1 MKPVQ
6 LDFDFGELPNEEAE
20 KPKPAL
26 PHFDNPKCDNERL
39 LNYQW
44 AYKENGDQNALNS
57 MYTLGY
63 KIALK
68 YISNKAQKNRHI
80 AELCRSD
87 KEEKAHNAATYI
99 VEQYLKRPGF
109 VIKNSMTGY
118 LYKRVQFEL
127 YGKNMRHCDQM
138 LIFYGDVPASKEAKK
153 KYYYIVKDKNTG
165 KSETFESYEE
175 MHLDPRFKTLRKK
188 RLVEGIRYGKTWKN
202 YNFDI
207 LEVNE

>member
-6 LDFDFGELPNEEAE
+6 LEFDFGELPNEEAE

-68 YISNKAQKNRHI
+68 YISTKAQKNRHI

-87 KEEKAHNAATYI
+87 KEEKAHNAIAYI
-99 VEQYLKRPGF
+99 IARYLKVSDF
-109 VIKNSMTGY
+109 AISESFTAY
-118 LYKRVQFEL
+118 LYLRIQHELFYTRKVDKIVQFVD
-127 YGKNMRHCDQM
+127 M
-138 LIFYGDVPASKEAKK
+138 
-153 KYYYIVKDKNTG
+153 
-165 KSETFESYEE
+165 ETFY
-175 MHLDPRFKTLRKK
+175 RGAK
-188 RLVEGIRYGKTWKN
+188 
-202 YNFDI
+202 
-207 LEVNE
+207 

>member
-6 LDFDFGELPNEEAE
+6 LEFEFDELPKENKAE

-26 PHFDNPKCDNERL
+26 PHYDQPQNDNERL

-68 YISNKAQKNRHI
+68 YISTKAQKNRHI

-87 KEEKAHNAATYI
+87 REEKAHNAITYI
-99 VEQYLKRPGF
+99 IVRYLRVKDF
-109 VIKNSMTGY
+109 AITKSFTGY
-118 LYKRVQFEL
+118 LFLRIKHEL
-127 YGKNMRHCDQM
+127 
-138 LIFYGDVPASKEAKK
+138 FYYRKVDKIVSFVDMEKFRGAK
-153 KYYYIVKDKNTG
+153 
-165 KSETFESYEE
+165 
-175 MHLDPRFKTLRKK
+175 
-188 RLVEGIRYGKTWKN
+188 
-202 YNFDI
+202 
-207 LEVNE
+207 